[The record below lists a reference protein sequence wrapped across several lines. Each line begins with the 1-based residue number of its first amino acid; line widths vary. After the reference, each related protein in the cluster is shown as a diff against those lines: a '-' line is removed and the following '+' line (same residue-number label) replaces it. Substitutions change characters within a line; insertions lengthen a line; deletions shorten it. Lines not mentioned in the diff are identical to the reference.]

1 MAIPVGSCGC
11 GVRGGGR
18 AGGCGPGRGVG
29 GGNTWAVSGDRLR
42 SQPRRQF
49 GVDNRASCRRGHC
62 RLRASA
68 AMDQAIAVGGGLV
81 AGGDEADAMT
91 LVRERRAVEE
101 RAPAG
106 TVSML
111 GASTG
116 LVVLDFASA
125 MMGGPSRRRWT
136 LLSRISTR
144 ALDW

>member
-1 MAIPVGSCGC
+1 
-11 GVRGGGR
+11 
-18 AGGCGPGRGVG
+18 
-29 GGNTWAVSGDRLR
+29 
-42 SQPRRQF
+42 
-49 GVDNRASCRRGHC
+49 
-62 RLRASA
+62 
-68 AMDQAIAVGGGLV
+68 MDQAIAVGGGLV